1 MTTPPP
7 LLLLHMDELDLNGV
21 LFCEFPTEWTLDSS
35 RRALARFIRRCG
47 CVEISPADVCM
58 AFSEERRRNFTRLPK
73 EVRKRKQAEAWAA
86 RQTRRPA
93 RAKPPPPPAAPKPT
107 PKINPEEWS
116 I

>member
-7 LLLLHMDELDLNGV
+7 LPLLHMDELDLNGV

-35 RRALARFIRRCG
+35 RRALERLIRRCG
-47 CVEISPADVCM
+47 CVEISHANIYI

-73 EVRKRKQAEAWAA
+73 EVRERKQAEAWAA
-86 RQTRRPA
+86 RQTKRPA
-93 RAKPPPPPAAPKPT
+93 RAKPPPAAPKPT

-116 I
+116 F